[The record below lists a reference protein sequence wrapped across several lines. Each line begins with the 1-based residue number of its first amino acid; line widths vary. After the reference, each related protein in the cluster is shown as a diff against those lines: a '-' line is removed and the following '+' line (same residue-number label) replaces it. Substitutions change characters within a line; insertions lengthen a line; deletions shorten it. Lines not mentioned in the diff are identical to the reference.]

1 MKKEKAHHGTEE
13 FTERRTHCWPSA
25 SRPDEEIREFIDR
38 RQQAGKEELQK
49 YSEQLREEASAGW
62 NSMNSG

>member
-1 MKKEKAHHGTEE
+1 MLAQRKQAY
-13 FTERRTHCWPSA
+13 
-25 SRPDEEIREFIDR
+25 DEEIREFIDR

-49 YSEQLREEASAGW
+49 YSEQLHGKRASAGW